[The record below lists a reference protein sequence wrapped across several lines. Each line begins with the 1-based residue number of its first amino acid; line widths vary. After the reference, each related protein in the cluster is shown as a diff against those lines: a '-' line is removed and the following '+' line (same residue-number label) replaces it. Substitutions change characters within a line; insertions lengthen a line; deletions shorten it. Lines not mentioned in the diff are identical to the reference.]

1 MRLTPGL
8 RQTPPVSSPSLTVQR
23 HPSQRWIALLATT
36 LLLAG
41 CRGPG
46 GSGAATTPQPVRAP
60 SSGDLVVATS
70 ARVGSV
76 DPVRASTFGAT
87 QLLSAIGDPLYRL
100 GEDGGVLP
108 ALASEAPRVS
118 PDGLTVTIPLRR
130 DVLFHDGTPFD
141 AGAMVFSLQRF
152 LAIGTLSYLLD
163 ERIEAVRASGS
174 HELELRLKRPTTV
187 LPQLLSSINLTP
199 VSPQA
204 YRDYGD
210 RALSDRFVGT
220 GPYRLSF
227 FSDQQQ
233 RLEPFEGYWGE
244 RPRNDG
250 IVLVS
255 LGNSTALFGAMGS
268 GEVDVLL
275 STGLHEDHQQSL
287 ERRAALGE
295 LREGQGPALEIGY
308 ITLHTQQPPFADPAL
323 RQALAHSLDRQ
334 LISERVSQGL
344 RGPLRDLVPPAVSGS
359 GRQLWPAFDRER
371 ARELFRQAG
380 YCDGRVL
387 ELPLTFRSNIPS
399 DRLMVLT
406 WQAQLARDLGDCI
419 VLQPNGME
427 STTVYRQLGE
437 GAFAAVMLDW
447 RGAVR
452 DPEAYL
458 FPLLSCSEAAGD
470 HCLRGESALSGSF
483 WTAPGLQEDLLRSEA
498 LAGSARLA
506 LLQSIEARTAAAA
519 PYLPLWLVTPRA
531 WAQPRLAIP
540 RFDGNGRLL
549 LQDLQRLP

>member
-1 MRLTPGL
+1 LRLTPS
-8 RQTPPVSSPSLTVQR
+8 RWSALTV
-23 HPSQRWIALLATT
+23 TT
-36 LLLAG
+36 VVLAG
-41 CRGPG
+41 CSGPWAVSHRADPGPG
-46 GSGAATTPQPVRAP
+46 SPDRSARQA
-60 SSGDLVVATS
+60 DELVVATS
-70 ARVGSV
+70 TRVGSV

-87 QLLSAIGDPLYRL
+87 QLLTALGDPLYRL
-100 GEDGGVLP
+100 ADDGRVLP
-108 ALASEAPRVS
+108 ALAAELPRVS
-118 PDGLTVTIPLRR
+118 PDGLTATIPLRR

-141 AGAMVFSLQRF
+141 AAAMVFSLQRF

-163 ERIEAVRASGS
+163 DRIEAVRARGS

-187 LPQLLSSINLTP
+187 LPQLLSTINLTP
-199 VSPQA
+199 VSPKA
-204 YRDYGD
+204 YREYGD

-233 RLEPFEGYWGE
+233 RLEPFERYWGDP
-244 RPRNDG
+244 PRNGG
-250 IVLVS
+250 IVLIS
-255 LGNSTALFGAMGS
+255 LGNSTALYGAMRS

-275 STGLHEDHQQSL
+275 STGLHEDHQQAL
-287 ERRAALGE
+287 GRRAGQGE
-295 LREGQGPALEIGY
+295 LREGEGPALEIGY
-308 ITLHTQQPPFADPAL
+308 LTLHTNQPPFNDREL
-323 RQALAHSLDRQ
+323 RQALAHSLDRER
-334 LISERVSQGL
+334 ITDRVSQGL
-344 RGPLRDLVPPAVSGS
+344 RSPLRDLVPPAVSG
-359 GRQLWPAFDRER
+359 GARQTWPAYDPQR
-371 ARELFRQAG
+371 ARSLFRRAG
-380 YCDGRVL
+380 YCDGQVL

-419 VLQPNGME
+419 ELQPNGME

-437 GAFAAVMLDW
+437 GAFPAVMLDW

-458 FPLLSCSEAAGD
+458 FPLLSCSEADGD

-483 WTAPGLQEDLLRSEA
+483 WTAPGLQEDLLRSEG
-498 LAGSARLA
+498 LTGGERLE
-506 LLQSIEARTAAAA
+506 LLQSIEERTAAAV

-531 WAQPRLAIP
+531 WAQRRLRPP

>member
-1 MRLTPGL
+1 MRLTPLLRLLPRLGL
-8 RQTPPVSSPSLTVQR
+8 THGLP
-23 HPSQRWIALLATT
+23 LLAAA
-36 LLLAG
+36 LGLAG
-41 CRGPG
+41 CRGGDSP
-46 GSGAATTPQPVRAP
+46 GAATPPHP
-60 SSGDLVVATS
+60 SRSGPGSDLVVATS

-87 QLLSAIGDPLYRL
+87 QLLSALGDPLYRL
-100 GEDGGVLP
+100 DDDGSVLP
-108 ALASEAPRVS
+108 ALAAAVPRVS
-118 PDGLTVTIPLRR
+118 SDGLTVTIPLRR
-130 DVLFHDGTPFD
+130 DVLFHDGTRFD
-141 AGAMVFSLQRF
+141 ADAMVFSLERF

-163 ERIEAVRASGS
+163 ERIEAVRASGP
-174 HELELRLKRPTTV
+174 HELELRLRRPTTV
-187 LPQLLSSINLTP
+187 LPQLLSTINITP

-204 YRDYGD
+204 YREHGD

-233 RLEPFEGYWGE
+233 RLEPFEGYWGK

-275 STGLHEDHQQSL
+275 STGLHEDHQQAL
-287 ERRAALGE
+287 ERRAQQGE

-308 ITLHTQQPPFADPAL
+308 ITLHTQQPPFVDLAL

-344 RGPLRDLVPPAVSGS
+344 RSPLRDLVPPAVGGTS
-359 GRQLWPAFDRER
+359 RNLWPAYSPAT
-371 ARELFRQAG
+371 ARKLFRQAG
-380 YCDGRVL
+380 YCDGTVL

-458 FPLLSCSEAAGD
+458 FPLLSCSEAEGE

-483 WTAPGLQEDLLRSEA
+483 WTAPGLQEELLRSEA
-498 LAGSARLA
+498 RTGGERLE
-506 LLQSIEARTAAAA
+506 LLQRVEERTATAV

-531 WAQPRLAIP
+531 WAQPGLATP

>member
-1 MRLTPGL
+1 
-8 RQTPPVSSPSLTVQR
+8 
-23 HPSQRWIALLATT
+23 
-36 LLLAG
+36 
-41 CRGPG
+41 
-46 GSGAATTPQPVRAP
+46 
-60 SSGDLVVATS
+60 VVATS
-70 ARVGSV
+70 TRVGSV
-76 DPVRASTFGAT
+76 DPVRASTFGAS
-87 QLLSAIGDPLYRL
+87 QLLSALGDPLYRL
-100 GEDGGVLP
+100 ADDGSVQP
-108 ALASEAPRVS
+108 ALASELPRVS
-118 PDGLTVTIPLRR
+118 PDGLRVTIPLRR

-141 AGAMVFSLQRF
+141 AAAMVFSLERF

-187 LPQLLSSINLTP
+187 LPQLLSTINLTP
-199 VSPQA
+199 VSPRA
-204 YRDYGD
+204 YREYGD

-220 GPYRLSF
+220 GPYRLTF

-233 RLEPFEGYWGE
+233 RLEPFERYWDQP
-244 RPRNDG
+244 PRNDG

-275 STGLHEDHQQSL
+275 STGLHEDHQQALQSRA
-287 ERRAALGE
+287 RRGE
-295 LREGQGPALEIGY
+295 LRQGEGPSLEIGY
-308 ITLHTQQPPFADPAL
+308 ITLHTSQPPFNVPAL

-334 LISERVSQGL
+334 LITERVSQGL
-344 RGPLRDLVPPAVSGS
+344 RSPLRDLVPPAVSGTN
-359 GRQLWPAFDRER
+359 RQIWPAYDPQK
-371 ARELFRQAG
+371 ARGLFRQAG
-380 YCDGRVL
+380 YCDGQVL

-437 GAFAAVMLDW
+437 GAFPAVMLDW

-458 FPLLSCSEAAGD
+458 FPLLSCSEAEGEQ
-470 HCLRGESALSGSF
+470 CLRGESALSGSF
-483 WTAPGLQEDLLRSEA
+483 WTAPGLQEDLLRSEG
-498 LAGSARLA
+498 LTGVERLG
-506 LLQSIEARTAAAA
+506 LLQDLEGRTAAAA

-531 WAQPRLAIP
+531 WAQRGLDTP

-549 LQDLQRLP
+549 LQALQRLP

>member
-1 MRLTPGL
+1 MPALKGL
-8 RQTPPVSSPSLTVQR
+8 SPLCLLG
-23 HPSQRWIALLATT
+23 ALLV
-36 LLLAG
+36 LLLG
-41 CRGPG
+41 CQPHRPG
-46 GSGAATTPQPVRAP
+46 GR
-60 SSGDLVVATS
+60 LVVATS

-87 QLLSAIGDPLYRL
+87 QLLSAVGDPLYRL
-100 GEDGGVLP
+100 AADGAVVP
-108 ALASEAPRVS
+108 ALAAELPRVS

-141 AGAMVFSLQRF
+141 AAAMVFSLERF
-152 LAIGTLSYLLD
+152 LEIGTLSYLLN
-163 ERIEAVRASGS
+163 ERLAAVRAAGP
-174 HELELRLKRPTTV
+174 HLLELRLKRPTTV
-187 LPQLLSSINLTP
+187 LPQLLSTINITP
-199 VSPQA
+199 VSPRA
-204 YRDYGD
+204 YRDYGE

-233 RLEPFEGYWGE
+233 RLEPFDRYWGTP
-244 RPRNDG
+244 PRNDG
-250 IVLVS
+250 IVLIS
-255 LGNSTALFGAMGS
+255 LGNSTALYGAMRS

-275 STGLHEDHQQSL
+275 STGLHEDHQQ
-287 ERRAALGE
+287 ALQQQAGQGE

-308 ITLHTQQPPFADPAL
+308 LTLHTQQPPFNDPNL
-323 RQALAHSLDRQ
+323 RQALAHSLDRER
-334 LISERVSQGL
+334 ISERVSQGL
-344 RGPLRDLVPPAVSGS
+344 RSPLRNLVPPAVSGAK
-359 GRQLWPAFDRER
+359 RQIWPAYAPDK
-371 ARELFRQAG
+371 ARRLFRQAG
-380 YCDGRVL
+380 YCEGRQM

-437 GAFAAVMLDW
+437 GAFPAVMLDW

-458 FPLLSCSEAAGD
+458 FPLLSCSESVGD
-470 HCLRGESALSGSF
+470 HCLQGESALSGSF
-483 WTAPGLQEDLLRSEA
+483 WTAPGLQEDLLRSEG
-498 LAGSARLA
+498 LVGSERLE
-506 LLQSIEARTAAAA
+506 LLQAIERRTAAAA

-531 WAQPRLAIP
+531 WAQRRLAPP

-549 LQDLQRLP
+549 LQDLQLLP

>member
-1 MRLTPGL
+1 MTGC
-8 RQTPPVSSPSLTVQR
+8 QAGSAPS
-23 HPSQRWIALLATT
+23 
-36 LLLAG
+36 
-41 CRGPG
+41 G
-46 GSGAATTPQPVRAP
+46 GGAATVPGPADSP
-60 SSGDLVVATS
+60 SDALVVATS

-87 QLLSAIGDPLYRL
+87 QLLSAVGDPLYQL
-100 GEDGGVLP
+100 EPDGDLVP
-108 ALASEAPRVS
+108 ALASELPRVS
-118 PDGLTVTIPLRR
+118 SDGLTVTIPLRR

-141 AGAMVFSLQRF
+141 AAAMVFSLERF

-163 ERIEAVRASGS
+163 DRIESVRARSS
-174 HELELRLKRPTTV
+174 HELELRLRRPTTV
-187 LPQLLSSINLTP
+187 LPQLLSTINLTP
-199 VSPQA
+199 VSPTA
-204 YRDYGD
+204 YREYGD
-210 RALSDRFVGT
+210 RALADRFVGT

-233 RLEPFEGYWGE
+233 RLEPFERYWGD
-244 RPRNDG
+244 RPRNGG

-255 LGNSTALFGAMGS
+255 LGNSTALYGAMRS

-275 STGLHEDHQQSL
+275 STGLHEDHQQAL
-287 ERRAALGE
+287 VQRADRGE

-308 ITLHTQQPPFADPAL
+308 LTLHTNQPPFNDPGL
-323 RQALAHSLDRQ
+323 RQALAHSLDRER
-334 LISERVSQGL
+334 ITDRVSQGL
-344 RGPLRDLVPPAVSGS
+344 RAPLRDLVPPAVSS
-359 GRQLWPAFDRER
+359 GARGIWPAYDPGR
-371 ARELFRQAG
+371 ARSLFRQAG
-380 YCDGRVL
+380 YCDGKVL

-437 GAFAAVMLDW
+437 GAFPAVMLDW

-458 FPLLSCSEAAGD
+458 FPLLSCSKAEGGR
-470 HCLRGESALSGSF
+470 CLKGESALSGSF
-483 WTAPGLQEDLLRSEA
+483 WTAPGLQEDLLRSEG
-498 LAGSARLA
+498 LAGAQRLQ
-506 LLQSIEARTAAAA
+506 LLDGIERRTAAAA

-531 WAQPRLAIP
+531 WARRQLAAP

-549 LQDLQRLP
+549 LQELHRLP

>member
-1 MRLTPGL
+1 MA
-8 RQTPPVSSPSLTVQR
+8 
-23 HPSQRWIALLATT
+23 ALV
-36 LLLAG
+36 LAG
-41 CRGPG
+41 CRVPS
-46 GSGAATTPQPVRAP
+46 GSGGGTATRSAIASAGER

-100 GEDGGVLP
+100 DDDGGLLP
-108 ALASEAPRVS
+108 ALAAELPRVS
-118 PDGLTVTIPLRR
+118 SDGLTVTIPLRR
-130 DVLFHDGTPFD
+130 DVLFHDGTSFD
-141 AGAMVFSLQRF
+141 AAAMVFSLERF

-174 HELELRLKRPTTV
+174 HELELRLRRPTTV
-187 LPQLLSSINLTP
+187 LPQLLSTINLTP

-233 RLEPFEGYWGE
+233 RLEPFERYWGE
-244 RPRNDG
+244 RPRNAG

-275 STGLHEDHQQSL
+275 STGLHEDHQQAL
-287 ERRAALGE
+287 ERRAELGE
-295 LREGQGPALEIGY
+295 LREGRGPALEIGY
-308 ITLHTQQPPFADPAL
+308 ITLHTQQPPFIDPEL
-323 RQALAHSLDRQ
+323 RQALVHSLDRQ

-344 RGPLRDLVPPAVSGS
+344 RSPLRDLVPPAVSGTS
-359 GRQLWPAFDRER
+359 RQIWPAYDPDR
-371 ARELFRQAG
+371 ARSLFRQAG

-419 VLQPNGME
+419 ALQPNGME

-458 FPLLSCSEAAGD
+458 FPLLSCSEAEGE

-483 WTAPGLQEDLLRSEA
+483 WTAPGLQRDLLRSEG
-498 LAGSARLA
+498 LTGSERLE
-506 LLQSIEARTAAAA
+506 LLRSIEERTAAAA

-531 WAQPRLAIP
+531 WAQPRLETP

-549 LQDLQRLP
+549 LQELQSLP

>member
-1 MRLTPGL
+1 
-8 RQTPPVSSPSLTVQR
+8 
-23 HPSQRWIALLATT
+23 
-36 LLLAG
+36 
-41 CRGPG
+41 
-46 GSGAATTPQPVRAP
+46 
-60 SSGDLVVATS
+60 VVATS

-100 GEDGGVLP
+100 TDDGSVVP
-108 ALASEAPRVS
+108 ALASELPRVS

-141 AGAMVFSLQRF
+141 AAAMVFSLERF

-163 ERIEAVRASGS
+163 DRIETVRASSS
-174 HELELRLKRPTTV
+174 HELKLRLKRPTTV
-187 LPQLLSSINLTP
+187 LPQLLSTINLTP
-199 VSPQA
+199 VSPKA
-204 YRDYGD
+204 YRDHGD

-233 RLEPFEGYWGE
+233 RLEPFERYWDE
-244 RPRNDG
+244 RPRNNG

-275 STGLHEDHQQSL
+275 STGLHEDHQQAL
-287 ERRAALGE
+287 QRRAIRGE

-308 ITLHTQQPPFADPAL
+308 ITLHTTQPPFNDAGL
-323 RQALAHSLDRQ
+323 RRALAHSLDRR
-334 LISERVSQGL
+334 LITERVSQGL
-344 RGPLRDLVPPAVSGS
+344 RTPLRDLVPPAVSGAIRD
-359 GRQLWPAFDRER
+359 GWPAYDPDT
-371 ARELFRQAG
+371 ARSLFRQAG
-380 YCDGRVL
+380 YCDGQVL

-419 VLQPNGME
+419 ELQPNGME

-437 GAFAAVMLDW
+437 GAFPAVMLDW

-458 FPLLSCSEAAGD
+458 FPLLSCSEAEGD
-470 HCLRGESALSGSF
+470 RCLRGESALSGSF
-483 WTAPGLQEDLLRSEA
+483 WTAPGLQEQLLLSEG
-498 LAGSARLA
+498 LTGTERLE
-506 LLQSIEARTAAAA
+506 LLQTIEQRTAAAV

-531 WAQPRLAIP
+531 WAQRRLAAP
-540 RFDGNGRLL
+540 RFDGNGRLM
-549 LQDLQRLP
+549 LQALQRLP

>member
-1 MRLTPGL
+1 M
-8 RQTPPVSSPSLTVQR
+8 
-23 HPSQRWIALLATT
+23 A
-36 LLLAG
+36 AG
-41 CRGPG
+41 
-46 GSGAATTPQPVRAP
+46 AN
-60 SSGDLVVATS
+60 LVVATS

-100 GEDGGVLP
+100 AEDGSMVP
-108 ALASEAPRVS
+108 ALASALPSVS
-118 PDGLTVTIPLRR
+118 TDGLTVTIPLRR
-130 DVLFHDGTPFD
+130 DVLFHDGTRFD
-141 AGAMVFSLQRF
+141 AAAMVFSLERF

-163 ERIEAVRASGS
+163 GRIESVRASGS

-187 LPQLLSSINLTP
+187 LPQLLGTINLTP

-204 YRDYGD
+204 YRNHGD

-233 RLEPFEGYWGE
+233 RLEPFQRYWGAP
-244 RPRNDG
+244 PRNDG

-275 STGLHEDHQQSL
+275 STGLHEDHQHAL
-287 ERRAALGE
+287 EQRAGQGQ
-295 LREGQGPALEIGY
+295 LRQGQGPALEIGY
-308 ITLHTQQPPFADPAL
+308 ITLHTNQPPFNTVGL
-323 RQALAHSLDRQ
+323 RQALAHSLDRE
-334 LISERVSQGL
+334 LITERVSQGL
-344 RGPLRDLVPPAVSGS
+344 RRPLRDLVPSAVNPAA
-359 GRQLWPAFDRER
+359 RQSWPSYDPEQ
-371 ARELFRQAG
+371 ARSLFRQAG

-406 WQAQLARDLGDCI
+406 WQAQLARDLDDCI
-419 VLQPNGME
+419 ALQPNGME

-437 GAFAAVMLDW
+437 GAFPAVMLDW

-458 FPLLSCSEAAGD
+458 FPLLSCSEAEGE

-483 WTAPGLQEDLLRSEA
+483 WTAPGLQEDLLRSEG
-498 LAGSARLA
+498 LTGSARLQ
-506 LLQSIEARTAAAA
+506 LLQSIEQRAAAA
-519 PYLPLWLVTPRA
+519 VPYLPLWLVRPRA
-531 WAQPRLAIP
+531 WAQSWVAAP

>member
-1 MRLTPGL
+1 M
-8 RQTPPVSSPSLTVQR
+8 S
-23 HPSQRWIALLATT
+23 LLAAG
-36 LLLAG
+36 LLVG
-41 CRGPG
+41 C
-46 GSGAATTPQPVRAP
+46 SGADKQA
-60 SSGDLVVATS
+60 GGLVVATS

-87 QLLSAIGDPLYRL
+87 QLLSAVGDPLYRL
-100 GEDGGVLP
+100 DDDGGVIP
-108 ALASEAPRVS
+108 ALAAAAPRVS
-118 PDGLTVTIPLRR
+118 DDGLTVTIPLRR

-141 AGAMVFSLQRF
+141 AKAMVFSLERF

-163 ERIEAVRASGS
+163 QRIEAVRASGS
-174 HELELRLKRPTTV
+174 HDLELRLKRPTTV
-187 LPQLLSSINLTP
+187 LPQLLSTINLTP
-199 VSPQA
+199 VSPRA
-204 YRDYGD
+204 YRNYGD

-233 RLEPFEGYWGE
+233 RLEPFEDYWGE
-244 RPRNDG
+244 RPSNDG

-275 STGLHEDHQQSL
+275 STGLHEDHQQ
-287 ERRAALGE
+287 ALVQLAKRGE
-295 LREGQGPALEIGY
+295 LREGRGPALEIGY
-308 ITLHTQQPPFADPAL
+308 VTLNTQQPPFVDPVL
-323 RQALAHSLDRQ
+323 RQALAHSLDRP

-344 RGPLRDLVPPAVSGS
+344 RAPLRDLVPPAVSGTD
-359 GRQLWPAFDRER
+359 RQNWPAYDPER
-371 ARELFRQAG
+371 ARTLFRLAG
-380 YCDGRVL
+380 YCDGRLL
-387 ELPLTFRSNIPS
+387 ELPLSFRSNIPS

-458 FPLLSCSEAAGD
+458 FPLLSCSEAKGS

-483 WTAPGLQEDLLRSEA
+483 WTAPGLQEELLRSEA
-498 LAGSARLA
+498 LTGSERLD
-506 LLQSIEARTAAAA
+506 LLQRIEERTAAAT

-531 WAQPRLAIP
+531 WAQARLATP

-549 LQDLQRLP
+549 LQDLRRLP

>member
-1 MRLTPGL
+1 MRLTS
-8 RQTPPVSSPSLTVQR
+8 RRWSLV
-23 HPSQRWIALLATT
+23 AAAT

-41 CRGPG
+41 CSGPAASSRFP
-46 GSGAATTPQPVRAP
+46 GSARAE
-60 SSGDLVVATS
+60 LVVATS

-87 QLLSAIGDPLYRL
+87 QLLSALGDPLYRL
-100 GEDGGVLP
+100 ADDGSLLP
-108 ALASEAPRVS
+108 ALATASPRVS
-118 PDGLTVTIPLRR
+118 SDGLTVTIPLRR

-141 AGAMVFSLQRF
+141 AAAMVFSLERF

-163 ERIEAVRASGS
+163 ERVEAVRASGS

-187 LPQLLSSINLTP
+187 LPQLLSTINLTP

-204 YRDYGD
+204 YRDYGE

-227 FSDQQQ
+227 FSDQRQ
-233 RLEPFEGYWGE
+233 RLEPFARYWGVP
-244 RPRNDG
+244 PRNDG
-250 IVLVS
+250 IVLIS
-255 LGNSTALFGAMGS
+255 LGNSTALYGAMRS

-275 STGLHEDHQQSL
+275 STGLHEDHQRAL
-287 ERRAALGE
+287 EQRAGE
-295 LREGQGPALEIGY
+295 GLLREGQGPALEIGY
-308 ITLHTQQPPFADPAL
+308 LTLHTSQPPFDNPML
-323 RQALAHSLDRQ
+323 RQALAHSLDRE
-334 LISERVSQGL
+334 LITERVSQGL
-344 RGPLRDLVPPAVSGS
+344 RSPLRDLVPPAVSAAAA
-359 GRQLWPAFDRER
+359 QNWPAYAPEQ
-371 ARELFRQAG
+371 ARRLFRQAG
-380 YCDGRVL
+380 YCAGRVL

-406 WQAQLARDLGDCI
+406 WQAQLARDLGDCV
-419 VLQPNGME
+419 VLRPNGME

-447 RGAVR
+447 RGSVR

-458 FPLLSCSEAAGD
+458 FPLLSCSEAEGNR
-470 HCLRGESALSGSF
+470 CLRGESALSGSF
-483 WTAPGLQEDLLRSEA
+483 WTAPGLQEALLRSEG
-498 LAGSARLA
+498 LAGSARA
-506 LLQSIEARTAAAA
+506 LLLQEIERRTASAA

-531 WAQPRLAIP
+531 WAQSRVAPP